1 MKQIKIVMADVD
13 GTLLCDEGF
22 VTPKTVAAIQAIK
35 DKGLLFG
42 LATGRD
48 AISCKNLLET
58 WHIAGLVDIIVGMG
72 GGEIEDFTLGIQKS
86 SYPLDGELIL
96 QIIQHFEDM
105 DVNFCIPKDGILL
118 GYREDH
124 YIRMLS
130 KGDRLPYQVVDF
142 KKLLQTPQG
151 KLMIICDPAGMPAV
165 IERSKTFSNSSYKS
179 ACLKTASVLFEY
191 MDPRVTKTNGL
202 QEALALHGLT
212 LDNLLVFGDADN
224 DEDMVKSAGIGVAM
238 ENGSEKTKRA
248 AGHIT
253 ADNNHDGIALFLEHY
268 AF

>member
-48 AISCKNLLET
+48 AISCKNLLKT
-58 WHIAGLVDIIVGMG
+58 WQIAGLVDVIVGMG